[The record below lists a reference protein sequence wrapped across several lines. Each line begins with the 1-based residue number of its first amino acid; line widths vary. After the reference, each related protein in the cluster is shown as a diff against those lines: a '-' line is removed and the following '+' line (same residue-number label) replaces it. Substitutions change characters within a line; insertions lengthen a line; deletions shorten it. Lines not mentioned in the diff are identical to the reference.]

1 MDPQRRPD
9 GDSTVSSPDQ
19 PRPSSPQPDLGHQP
33 GSPRLPQPVCE
44 DLSDRPSDPLHA
56 SLGTRSTDVEASA
69 SSPLA
74 GDRAPEPDRSGGGK
88 LDRGQHGHSGISA
101 ARTSYVPQDHL
112 MWNSASFEPDLKLT
126 PEHSAGPPPN
136 EAEIAA
142 ARELVA
148 HRRADLIKAQQ
159 ALARLERRQTSS
171 TTAAAKTC
179 PPCKYCTG
187 LHPSF
192 AGIGGCTKMK
202 PCSICGG
209 DHKAGARG
217 EGHAKAMR
225 KQKAAAAEARAESA
239 RAESSSSSSSSA
251 SSTPSSPR
259 GAGDQGGIP
268 EISSEVLQGER
279 SREAPDP
286 EPAPAPKAAPA
297 QDSGRAAQD
306 CVEAES
312 KPATEPASDPPW
324 IQVVRGGKRSAAQG
338 KERTGHDPG
347 PPKLAPQAQR
357 FQVDITDPKRW
368 QRFAADRQARQ
379 AKSRESEH
387 KAKTDPRG
395 HQHLDP
401 GDFPHR
407 GKPGCSRCG
416 DSTPTQLCNKPKVFS
431 TLQGPPDDDSYRNV
445 YVCNICMKKKA
456 AYAEIFTERKFLHS
470 DVPINEL
477 PFPELDEALAEQ
489 HALSTIDAD
498 AWFDEHINSA
508 AQDEDQYRR
517 LLKKKTEARDD
528 LQVAFENHVARVAAH
543 VEILRVRC
551 DEIKTAH
558 QDGIREMLRS
568 GLQFQA
574 ESNKYWKSCRSNL
587 AACQLAEKLKGRPL
601 TTS

>member
-1 MDPQRRPD
+1 
-9 GDSTVSSPDQ
+9 
-19 PRPSSPQPDLGHQP
+19 
-33 GSPRLPQPVCE
+33 
-44 DLSDRPSDPLHA
+44 
-56 SLGTRSTDVEASA
+56 
-69 SSPLA
+69 
-74 GDRAPEPDRSGGGK
+74 
-88 LDRGQHGHSGISA
+88 
-101 ARTSYVPQDHL
+101 

-126 PEHSAGPPPN
+126 PGHSAGPPPN

-179 PPCKYCTG
+179 LPCKYCTG

-239 RAESSSSSSSSA
+239 RAESSSSSGSSA

-268 EISSEVLQGER
+268 KISSEVLQGER
-279 SREAPDP
+279 SRETPDP

-306 CVEAES
+306 CVEAEP

-347 PPKLAPQAQR
+347 PPKLAPPQAQR
-357 FQVDITDPKRW
+357 FRIDVTDPDRW
-368 QRFAADRQARQ
+368 QRFAA
-379 AKSRESEH
+379 
-387 KAKTDPRG
+387 
-395 HQHLDP
+395 
-401 GDFPHR
+401 
-407 GKPGCSRCG
+407 C
-416 DSTPTQLCNKPKVFS
+416 
-431 TLQGPPDDDSYRNV
+431 
-445 YVCNICMKKKA
+445 
-456 AYAEIFTERKFLHS
+456 
-470 DVPINEL
+470 
-477 PFPELDEALAEQ
+477 
-489 HALSTIDAD
+489 
-498 AWFDEHINSA
+498 
-508 AQDEDQYRR
+508 
-517 LLKKKTEARDD
+517 
-528 LQVAFENHVARVAAH
+528 
-543 VEILRVRC
+543 
-551 DEIKTAH
+551 
-558 QDGIREMLRS
+558 
-568 GLQFQA
+568 
-574 ESNKYWKSCRSNL
+574 
-587 AACQLAEKLKGRPL
+587 
-601 TTS
+601 